1 MIRKLLLMISAVVLV
16 FSMLPVSD
24 AYAGPEV
31 KCKACH
37 KFTEKN
43 NVGPGLKGV
52 FGRKAG
58 TQPGFKY
65 KFTKYIK
72 GDAWTWNEE
81 NLRAWIDNSK
91 KAVKKLTGNKK
102 AKTKMQPQHVTGADA
117 DAVIAFLKSLK

>member
-1 MIRKLLLMISAVVLV
+1 MKKALLVAGVALAALSV
-16 FSMLPVSD
+16 FPAQG
-24 AYAGPEV
+24 AYAGPEA

-37 KFTEKN
+37 KFSDKN

-58 TQPGFKY
+58 THPGYKY

-72 GDAWTWNEE
+72 GEAWTWNEE
-81 NLRAWIDNSK
+81 NLRAWINNSK

-102 AKTKMQPQHVTGADA
+102 AKTKMPAQHVKGADA
-117 DAVIAFLKSLK
+117 DALIAFLKGLK